1 MEMLPKD
8 VLALNFKLTPK
19 LWRAVRNQLITG
31 ALLTCFWGTS
41 ASCQVVVSPPNAGVD
56 AAAMINAA
64 INSLPKRGGKVTL
77 EVGDYNTQSSINIGN
92 GNGASIMS
100 TQNGIVLECVTSARP
115 GFNGVAGEPIVAPC
129 NINYSGSGSAISVN
143 GPINGWGLK
152 GIGITITSGSGAN
165 GLTAV
170 SASFGD
176 VENFVVNNVPGI
188 GILEFVN
195 SGGQASYYNTWR
207 NIQCRMSP
215 SSSSAQ
221 CIHIG
226 SNQSGVDNFGD
237 SWDNVNLIP
246 TAAGQQ
252 SLYIGSADSMTF
264 NRLSVDPG
272 NSNILFVY
280 VEDPFWP
287 ASIAFFN
294 ADFGYG
300 NYVSNYGTPAPGAA
314 PNYLVATSTTNTGGV
329 PNLPNMI
336 VVPQTT
342 TAGPMVPA
350 TPSAVASASLQ
361 K

>member
-1 MEMLPKD
+1 M
-8 VLALNFKLTPK
+8 VLNQWSSSGEFVMVSL
-19 LWRAVRNQLITG
+19 RNQLTIG
-31 ALLTCFWGTS
+31 ALSTCFWGTP
-41 ASCQVVVSPPNAGVD
+41 APCQVVVSPPNAGVD
-56 AAAMINAA
+56 AAVVINAA
-64 INSLPKRGGKVTL
+64 INSLPTRGGKITL
-77 EVGDYNTQSSINIGN
+77 EVGDYNTYSTINIGN
-92 GNGASIMS
+92 GNGFSVAS
-100 TQNGIVLECVTSARP
+100 TRNGIFIECVAPTRP
-115 GFNGVAGEPIVAPC
+115 GFNGVAGEPVVAPC
-129 NINYSGSGSAISVN
+129 NINFNGTGPAISVN

-152 GIGITITSGSGAN
+152 GLGITVVSTNSGAH
-165 GLTAV
+165 GLTAF

-176 VENFVVNNVPGI
+176 VENFVVNNVTGI

-195 SGGQASYYNTWR
+195 SGGQASFFNTWR

-215 SSSSAQ
+215 ASPSAQ

-226 SNQSGVDNFGD
+226 SNQAGTDNFGD

-272 NSNILFVY
+272 NSNIIFVY

-329 PNLPNMI
+329 PNLPNLI

-342 TAGPMVPA
+342 TAGPAVLA
-350 TPSAVASASLQ
+350 TTSAPP
-361 K
+361 